1 MLKKRWIVVSTNA
14 INNLGLYPIL
24 VRVTKKDR
32 ERSAPTAIEVD
43 PDAEN
48 NLPEV
53 SYALCHDL
61 LTLPFDQMGEQF
73 GRLGTLDLA
82 RVEVALKYALSL

>member
-1 MLKKRWIVVSTNA
+1 
-14 INNLGLYPIL
+14 
-24 VRVTKKDR
+24 
-32 ERSAPTAIEVD
+32 
-43 PDAEN
+43 
-48 NLPEV
+48 V